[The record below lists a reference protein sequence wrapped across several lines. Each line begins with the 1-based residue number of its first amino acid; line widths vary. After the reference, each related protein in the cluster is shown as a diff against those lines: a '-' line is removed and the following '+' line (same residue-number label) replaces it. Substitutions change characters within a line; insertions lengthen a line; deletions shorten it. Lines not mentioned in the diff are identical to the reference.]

1 MGYTV
6 TVDYTGNFKDV
17 MVTHFSVF
25 GDQFPIRVE
34 DCTGIVQFVPIT
46 FWYTACIVMAGIYS
60 TMGYPIAGGP
70 THLTSY

>member
-1 MGYTV
+1 M
-6 TVDYTGNFKDV
+6 
-17 MVTHFSVF
+17 THFSVF

-60 TMGYPIAGGP
+60 TLGYPIDAFGV
-70 THLTSY
+70 TSHVVNNA